1 MSYHKHLLAEFETL
15 AGALEQQRVDAIAK
29 VQAIDVTGSDGT
41 KASGG
46 DGGKG
51 KPLCKYFLS
60 PKGCKYG
67 AACRNTHSMAELTKA
82 ERFRKCLN
90 CGSEDHR
97 AADCQATRRQ
107 DPDKAQEAKPTP
119 QVAQVSQSAP
129 SSCQPIVPA
138 TPIMSMD
145 SFLLQASQALRQLEA
160 TQATPGG
167 SSGATAQAT
176 LPVSPTPEGGGQQQP
191 SSSQPSI
198 KRLSITSIMPASCFG
213 SQNPASPTPPLKVS
227 NQGLG
232 PRMAKIRL

>member
-1 MSYHKHLLAEFETL
+1 MNLPDPMVLVGALTRMTRSVISGNMEVSWRTEMVKSTLQLHARPSEEAVMSYHKHLLAEFETL

-29 VQAIDVTGSDGT
+29 VQAIDATGSDGT

-90 CGSEDHR
+90 CGSEGHR

-107 DPDKAQEAKPTP
+107 DPNKAQEAKPRP

-129 SSCQPIVPA
+129 
-138 TPIMSMD
+138 
-145 SFLLQASQALRQLEA
+145 
-160 TQATPGG
+160 
-167 SSGATAQAT
+167 
-176 LPVSPTPEGGGQQQP
+176 
-191 SSSQPSI
+191 
-198 KRLSITSIMPASCFG
+198 
-213 SQNPASPTPPLKVS
+213 
-227 NQGLG
+227 
-232 PRMAKIRL
+232 